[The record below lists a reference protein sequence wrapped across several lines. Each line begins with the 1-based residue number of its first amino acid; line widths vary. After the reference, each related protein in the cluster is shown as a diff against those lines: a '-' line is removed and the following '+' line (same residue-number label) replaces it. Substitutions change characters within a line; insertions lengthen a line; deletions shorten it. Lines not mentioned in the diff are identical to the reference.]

1 MSDEINDLCVKWYKQ
16 VENKGLL
23 DWYKALTCE
32 IALVSDKQKK
42 ENFREALV
50 LFVSMFPMS
59 SPQLSQENRELFF
72 DMISKQESELE
83 DIALSSDKINSL
95 LKKLQ
100 RLHENIESSE
110 TNNTNLTQEQEN
122 LVKLRTEMSE
132 LSARIKIFKEI
143 SEKLLN
149 KGEDSG

>member
-1 MSDEINDLCVKWYKQ
+1 VSDEINDLCVKWYKQ